1 MNDASMSAG
10 NANAAVNQHRVVAI
24 DGPAGS
30 GKSTVARRVA
40 EATGLAYLDTGAMY
54 RAITLGVL
62 HREIDPADS
71 DAVAGALPEIEIEVG
86 RTTVVVDG
94 AAATDAIRSA
104 AVTRN
109 VSAVAA
115 NPAVRVALVGLQQQW
130 IGQQDGCVLEGRDI
144 GTVVAP
150 HADVKV
156 FLTAST
162 RERARR
168 RALETGGDIDEVEA
182 DIIRRDQLDSQR
194 AESPLRRADDAESV
208 DTTEYTIDEVVGLIT
223 TMVEAAGLTDPTTN
237 EKSEY

>member
-1 MNDASMSAG
+1 MTESESAPS
-10 NANAAVNQHRVVAI
+10 AQARVVAI

-62 HREIDPADS
+62 NRGIEPDDRSGVEA
-71 DAVAGALPEIEIEVG
+71 ALPDIEIEVG
-86 RTTVVVDG
+86 RSTVLVDG

-104 AVTRN
+104 AVTRS
-109 VSAVAA
+109 VSAVSAG
-115 NPAVRVALVGLQQQW
+115 PAVRRALVGLQREWIEQQ
-130 IGQQDGCVLEGRDI
+130 GGGVLEGRDI

-150 HADVKV
+150 DAGIKV

-168 RALETGGDIDEVEA
+168 RALETGDDIDAVEA
-182 DIIRRDQLDSQR
+182 DIIRRDALDSER
-194 AESPLRRADDAESV
+194 VESPLRKADDATEI
-208 DTTEYTIDEVVGLIT
+208 DTTAHTIDEVVA
-223 TMVEAAGLTDPTTN
+223 MVVKLVDGAGLVDDGTT
-237 EKSEY
+237 EGEA

>member
-1 MNDASMSAG
+1 MSPEPTATG
-10 NANAAVNQHRVVAI
+10 QERVVAI

-40 EATGLAYLDTGAMY
+40 EASGLAYLDTGAMY

-62 HREIDPADS
+62 NRNLDPS
-71 DAVAGALPEIEIEVG
+71 DRAAVAAALPDIEIEVG

-94 AAATDAIRSA
+94 DAATDAIRSA
-104 AVTRN
+104 SVTQN

-115 NPAVRVALVGLQQQW
+115 NPAVRAALVGLQRQW
-130 IGQQDGCVLEGRDI
+130 IAQQGGGVLEGRDI

-150 HADVKV
+150 LAGIKV

-182 DIIRRDQLDSQR
+182 DIIRRDLLDSER
-194 AESPLRRADDAESV
+194 AESPLRKADDAEAV

-223 TMVEAAGLTDPTTN
+223 AMIETAGLTG
-237 EKSEY
+237 KSVN

>member
-1 MNDASMSAG
+1 MSSDTSTDRTADTTS
-10 NANAAVNQHRVVAI
+10 AQERVVAI

-62 HREIDPADS
+62 NRNLDPGDR
-71 DAVAGALPEIEIEVG
+71 DAVAKTLPEIDIEVG
-86 RTTVVVDG
+86 RSTVLVDG

-104 AVTRN
+104 AVTQN

-115 NPAVRVALVGLQQQW
+115 NPAVRGALVGLQREWIAQQ
-130 IGQQDGCVLEGRDI
+130 GGGVLEGRDI

-150 HADVKV
+150 HAGVKV

-182 DIIRRDQLDSQR
+182 DIIRRDQLDSER
-194 AESPLRRADDAESV
+194 AESPLRRADDAEAV

-223 TMVEAAGLTDPTTN
+223 AMIHAAGLA
-237 EKSEY
+237 EKKDD

>member
-1 MNDASMSAG
+1 MSAE
-10 NANAAVNQHRVVAI
+10 ASPDLDPQTSVVAI

-40 EATGLAYLDTGAMY
+40 EASGLAYLDTGAMY

-62 HREIDPADS
+62 NRSLDPADR
-71 DAVAGALPEIEIEVG
+71 DAVAAALPAIDIEVG
-86 RTTVVVDG
+86 RTTVLVDG

-104 AVTRN
+104 AVTQN

-115 NPAVRVALVGLQQQW
+115 NPAVRAALVGLQQQW
-130 IGQQDGCVLEGRDI
+130 ISQQQGGVLEGRDI

-150 HADVKV
+150 RAGVKV

-194 AESPLRRADDAESV
+194 AESPLRKAEDADV
-208 DTTEYTIDEVVGLIT
+208 IDTTEYSIDEVVGLIT
-223 TMVEAAGLTDPTTN
+223 AMIEAAGLADTADTH
-237 EKSEY
+237 EKRMN

>member
-1 MNDASMSAG
+1 MTAELTEDGQA
-10 NANAAVNQHRVVAI
+10 RVVAI

-40 EATGLAYLDTGAMY
+40 EASGLAYLDTGAMY

-62 HREIDPADS
+62 NRELDPSDR
-71 DAVAGALPEIEIEVG
+71 DAVAAALPDIEIEVG

-104 AVTRN
+104 SVTQN

-115 NPAVRVALVGLQQQW
+115 NPAVRTALVGLQQQW
-130 IGQQDGCVLEGRDI
+130 IAQQGGGVLEGRDI

-150 HADVKV
+150 LAGIKV

-168 RALETGGDIDEVEA
+168 RALETGGDIDDVEA
-182 DIIRRDQLDSQR
+182 DIIRRDQLDSER
-194 AESPLRRADDAESV
+194 AESPLRKADDAEAV
-208 DTTEYTIDEVVGLIT
+208 DTTEYTIDEVVQLIT
-223 TMVEAAGLTDPTTN
+223 TMIDEAGIGN
-237 EKSEY
+237 ETPESATKSEVN

>member
-1 MNDASMSAG
+1 MTGAG
-10 NANAAVNQHRVVAI
+10 QSRVVAI

-40 EATGLAYLDTGAMY
+40 EASGLAYLDTGAMY

-62 HREIDPADS
+62 NREIDPSDR
-71 DAVAGALPEIEIEVG
+71 DAVAEALPDIEIEVG
-86 RTTVVVDG
+86 RTTVLVDG

-104 AVTRN
+104 AVTQN

-115 NPAVRVALVGLQQQW
+115 NPAVRAALVGLQQQW
-130 IGQQDGCVLEGRDI
+130 IDQQGGGVLEGRDI

-150 HADVKV
+150 DAGIKV

-182 DIIRRDQLDSQR
+182 DIIRRDQLDSER
-194 AESPLRRADDAESV
+194 AESPLRKADDAEAV

-223 TMVEAAGLTDPTTN
+223 AMIEDAGLQSPPAAAITPETEGT
-237 EKSEY
+237 